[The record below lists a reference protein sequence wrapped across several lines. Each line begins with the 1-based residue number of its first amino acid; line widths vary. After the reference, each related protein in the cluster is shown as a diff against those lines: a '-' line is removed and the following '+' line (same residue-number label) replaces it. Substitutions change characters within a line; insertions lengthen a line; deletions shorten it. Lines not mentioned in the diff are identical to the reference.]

1 MQNHKHTGAN
11 QHTNK
16 LWVSEEIKEEKKKI
30 PGDK

>member
-16 LWVSEEIKEEKKKI
+16 LWVSEEIKEEKKK